1 MLARLRFST
10 LQSGLVLFWAVWMS
24 IVTLTNA
31 FDALQTLGVLP
42 ESFTFASYN
51 LRMVKE
57 TVGAHGAP
65 VGVAAVLF
73 AGVIVWQLLAS
84 ALLWRGWWAMQR
96 GRPGT
101 AVEVTQGFAV
111 SIALWAA
118 LLIATEITVN
128 YTTAGTHKS
137 TLIAQLATLLV
148 VRSSRAEDE

>member
-10 LQSGLVLFWAVWMS
+10 LQSGLVLFWAVWLS
-24 IVTLTNA
+24 IVTLTNG
-31 FDALQTLGVLP
+31 FDALKSLGWLP
-42 ESFTFASYN
+42 EGFTFASYN
-51 LRMVKE
+51 FRLVKE

-65 VGVAAVLF
+65 VWFAAVLF
-73 AGVIVWQLLAS
+73 ASVLLWQSFAS
-84 ALLWRGWWAMQR
+84 VLLWRGWRAMQR

-111 SIALWAA
+111 SLALWGA

-148 VRSSRAEDE
+148 VRASREADE